1 MNADFADPRWIY
13 IAPAYAI
20 SLLALGWLAVR
31 AFARLRKAE
40 RRHKDLP

>member
-1 MNADFADPRWIY
+1 MNADFGDPRWIY

-20 SLLALGWLAVR
+20 SALALGWLAVR
-31 AFARLRKAE
+31 AFIRLRQAE